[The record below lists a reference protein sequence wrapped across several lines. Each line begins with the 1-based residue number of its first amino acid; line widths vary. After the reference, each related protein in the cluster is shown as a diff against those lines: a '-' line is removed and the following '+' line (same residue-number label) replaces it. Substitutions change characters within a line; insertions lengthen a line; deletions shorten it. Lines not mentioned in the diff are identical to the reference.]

1 MRMTLVSFADF
12 FHLKYYSGFVT
23 DKEKMAENQ
32 PLKAC
37 VFEGINQQFV
47 NIGVGD
53 SETERE
59 MMDWEHREGLQ
70 EWTSSMNANSNCP
83 LHLYNV

>member
-1 MRMTLVSFADF
+1 MLQFLGPQRVGHDLVTEKQQKCRKGVMRMTLVSFADF

-37 VFEGINQQFV
+37 VFEGINQ
-47 NIGVGD
+47 
-53 SETERE
+53 
-59 MMDWEHREGLQ
+59 
-70 EWTSSMNANSNCP
+70 
-83 LHLYNV
+83 